1 MLKSAGTTLIMLL
14 IAANIASQGA
24 YATPLP
30 RMSFPKFGGGSKP
43 SGTPPATTNAKGEP
57 VSFFD
62 TESLLDQ
69 PVKAASDT
77 VGKVAKGGAI
87 AAGAAAVVGGGVGA
101 GVTASQNPGLGYDY
115 AG

>member
-1 MLKSAGTTLIMLL
+1 MLL

-24 YATPLP
+24 YAAPLP
-30 RMSFPKFGGGSKP
+30 RLSLPKFGGGSKP
-43 SGTPPATTNAKGEP
+43 SGTPPATTNSKGEP

-69 PVKAASDT
+69 PVKASSDT
-77 VGKVAKGGAI
+77 LGKVAKGGAM
-87 AAGAAAVVGGGVGA
+87 AAGVGAVVGGGVGA
-101 GVTASQNPGLGYDY
+101 GVQASQNPGLGYDY